1 MRQLLCLITI
11 DLILCNSASIISF
24 TARPVITKP
33 SSRKEDPY
41 KVWTSLNK
49 PFSVNV
55 SFYSNIPYSE
65 AVVYKVDESVYL
77 TRATDVFIQ
86 TKEDIVD
93 LPVYGKLIKTW
104 GYTHSLTYT
113 MTQVEDFGVY
123 LIKIPNEIGTSDF
136 YLKIVHEGKLNCM
149 NFNLLR

>member
-1 MRQLLCLITI
+1 M
-11 DLILCNSASIISF
+11 
-24 TARPVITKP
+24 ITKP

-65 AVVYKVDESVYL
+65 AVVYKMDESIYL

-86 TKEDIVD
+86 TKDEIVD
-93 LPVYGKLIKTW
+93 LPVYGKLITTW
-104 GYTHSLTYT
+104 GYTCSLTYT
-113 MTQVEDFGVY
+113 MTQVEDFGEY
-123 LIKIPNEIGTSDF
+123 LMKIPNEIGTTDF
-136 YLKIVHEGKLNCM
+136 YFKIVPEGKLNY
-149 NFNLLR
+149 LT